1 MSLPLRA
8 GYAPMKFSLL
18 PSPLTSFRW
27 SAGALSRVE
36 QVTAG
41 KFGDLVAS
49 ILRIASEQSQTTAL
63 LALERPLRVC
73 TQWTPMDLV
82 VMSQC
87 DKVRQMSSVMAT
99 ATQAAL
105 NAIHLQR
112 IVLLAQ
118 SHARR
123 RGHEAFTT

>member
-1 MSLPLRA
+1 MSLV
-8 GYAPMKFSLL
+8 G
-18 PSPLTSFRW
+18 
-27 SAGALSRVE
+27 

-49 ILRIASEQSQTTAL
+49 ILRIASDQSQTTAL

-87 DKVRQMSSVMAT
+87 DKVHQK
-99 ATQAAL
+99 
-105 NAIHLQR
+105 
-112 IVLLAQ
+112 VLC
-118 SHARR
+118 HAHRNDC
-123 RGHEAFTT
+123 T